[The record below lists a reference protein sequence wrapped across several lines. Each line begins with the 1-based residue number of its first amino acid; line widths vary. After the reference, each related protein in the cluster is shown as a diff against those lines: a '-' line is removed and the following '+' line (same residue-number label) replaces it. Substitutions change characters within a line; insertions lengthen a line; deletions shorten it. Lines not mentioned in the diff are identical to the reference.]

1 MILELVDIRI
11 QPGKQTEFDAAV
23 QRGLEQVI
31 AKAKGYKQHA
41 INKCIETPERYVI
54 QIYWE
59 TLENHTVDFRE
70 SPAFQEWRAIVGPFF
85 AAPPAVEHFNLLSK
99 SA

>member
-11 QPGKQTEFDAAV
+11 QSGKQTEFDAAV

-31 AKAKGYKQHA
+31 AKAKGYKGHV
-41 INKCIETPERYVI
+41 INKCIETPERYVV

-70 SPAFQEWRAIVGPFF
+70 SADFQAWRGLVGPCFES
-85 AAPPAVEHFNLLSK
+85 PPQVEHTRSTWFGF
-99 SA
+99 